1 MSRRPSRRK
10 AGFGCQ
16 RDTPEYLQ
24 LEHHHHDPYRVSRA
38 SQTVTLPRL
47 IWFLFVLVAL
57 QGRFA
62 LASSSLNHHP
72 RDVVLPLR
80 VTNNCKDTIWPAILT
95 QNGIG
100 PSVSG
105 FALAPGDSN
114 PQTVSG
120 DWRGRVWAR
129 TNCSFPVSGAG
140 PASGQGGAACTT
152 GDCGMFMECQG
163 AGQAP
168 ATLAEFTMSSDTYQ
182 TFYDISLVDGYNLP
196 VGIIALVEET
206 GNSTLADIPPNLTN
220 PVCIGTSSLL
230 ASIGRSSDVDFGTN
244 ATFPLPLEQSATP
257 AFVQDWCPW
266 PLQLAPPQK
275 PGDGVYPYPDD
286 NIQRPIFN
294 PCLSA
299 CAKWNK
305 AKYCCTGN
313 HNTPA
318 TCSPSLYS
326 TQAKK
331 VCPDAYSYA
340 YDDQTSTFIIP
351 QGSGF
356 EVVFCPTGRSS
367 NILAVFGDQLRQ
379 LAQTGHVTRD
389 IVGLAQNVTYIRE
402 KSGARN
408 GSRPSLVWVASVVFL
423 VWTLLGQS
431 GVVL

>member
-1 MSRRPSRRK
+1 M
-10 AGFGCQ
+10 
-16 RDTPEYLQ
+16 
-24 LEHHHHDPYRVSRA
+24 
-38 SQTVTLPRL
+38 
-47 IWFLFVLVAL
+47 
-57 QGRFA
+57 
-62 LASSSLNHHP
+62 ASSLPQRSILILAPLCLHSSLTFASTSMHLHP

-80 VTNNCKDTIWPAILT
+80 VTNNCPETIWPAILT
-95 QNGIG
+95 QSGVG
-100 PSVSG
+100 PAVSG
-105 FALAPGDSN
+105 FMLGPG
-114 PQTVSG
+114 V
-120 DWRGRVWAR
+120 
-129 TNCSFPVSGAG
+129 G
-140 PASGQGGAACTT
+140 PATGQGGAACTT
-152 GDCGMFMECQG
+152 GDCGMFLECQG

-168 ATLAEFTMSSDTYQ
+168 ATLAEFTMSSNTYQ
-182 TFYDISLVDGYNLP
+182 SFYDISLVDGYNLP
-196 VGIIALVEET
+196 LGIIALLDES

-230 ASIGRSSDVDFGTN
+230 APLGNSPDVVFGTN
-244 ATFPLPLEQSATP
+244 DTFPLPLEQVVTP
-257 AFVQDWCPW
+257 SFVQSWCPW
-266 PLQLAPPQK
+266 MLQLAPPTK

-286 NIQRPIFN
+286 DIQRPVFN

-305 AKYCCTGN
+305 AKYCCTGD
-313 HNTPA
+313 HSTPA

-379 LAQTGHVTRD
+379 LAQTGHATRD

-402 KSGARN
+402 KSDA
-408 GSRPSLVWVASVVFL
+408 SYVPKVSIASPLVL
-423 VWTLLGQS
+423 VMLWLWILLA
-431 GVVL
+431 